1 MTEQETEIETQAIIF
16 AKANRTRIAR
26 ELTDLGK
33 YPADQLPVSIFMC
46 GSPGAGKTEASKAF
60 IEVFDE
66 TGIIRLDPDE
76 LRVYFQEYTGK
87 NSYLFQKA
95 VSFIVERTLDRIFN
109 NDQSFILDGTL
120 SNFDIACKNI
130 DRSLMRNR
138 AVLIIFV
145 YQEPVLAWEFVQAR
159 EKLEG
164 RGILPSIFI
173 DQFLN
178 SQKVVRQVKTKYGA
192 SIKIDLLIKNN
203 DGSTRIYHDDITAVE
218 HHIEKEYT
226 RAELVRLLNLPPEPI
241 S

>member
-33 YPADQLPVSIFMC
+33 YPADQQPVSIFMC

-95 VSFIVERTLDRIFN
+95 VSFIVEL
-109 NDQSFILDGTL
+109 
-120 SNFDIACKNI
+120 
-130 DRSLMRNR
+130 
-138 AVLIIFV
+138 
-145 YQEPVLAWEFVQAR
+145 
-159 EKLEG
+159 
-164 RGILPSIFI
+164 
-173 DQFLN
+173 
-178 SQKVVRQVKTKYGA
+178 
-192 SIKIDLLIKNN
+192 
-203 DGSTRIYHDDITAVE
+203 
-218 HHIEKEYT
+218 
-226 RAELVRLLNLPPEPI
+226 
-241 S
+241 